1 LFEAGQEDL
10 AFKKLA
16 QSQNHAVNLQKAMAA
31 TAAANKPSGSM
42 ELFNAVQRQNPNMSA
57 LDIISAM
64 SGAKNDPKSEQALR
78 DKYAGDKTLQ
88 LLYPNIDDYIRKM
101 TPAGATM
108 ASNTGS
114 FSAVYDSNN
123 RLIK

>member
-1 LFEAGQEDL
+1 
-10 AFKKLA
+10 
-16 QSQNHAVNLQKAMAA
+16 
-31 TAAANKPSGSM
+31 
-42 ELFNAVQRQNPNMSA
+42 MSA

-64 SGAKNDPKSEQALR
+64 SGAKNDPKSDQALR

-108 ASNTGS
+108 ASNAGG
-114 FSAVYDSNN
+114 FSAVYGPNGQ
-123 RLIK
+123 RIQ